1 MTRLL
6 LAACAAALLAACAPV
21 RRLSDAPPPVALTE
35 NDDGR
40 RFDIAVGQ
48 EAVVRLGS
56 NPSTG
61 YKWSL
66 ADSRSA
72 VMGVMGEPSF
82 EPPARPLP
90 GAPGTEV
97 WRLKAMT
104 QGQAEARFEYK
115 RPWEKARP
123 PARVVSITFLAR

>member
-6 LAACAAALLAACAPV
+6 LAVSAAALLAACAPA
-21 RRLSDAPPPVALTE
+21 RRLTDTLPPVALTGD
-35 NDDGR
+35 DDGR

-48 EAVVRLGS
+48 EAVVRLAS

-61 YKWSL
+61 YKWAL

-104 QGQAEARFEYK
+104 KGQAEVRFEYK
-115 RPWEKARP
+115 RAWDKVLP
-123 PARVVSITFLAR
+123 PARAVA

>member
-1 MTRLL
+1 MRTLIL
-6 LAACAAALLAACAPV
+6 AAALLTACAPAP
-21 RRLSDAPPPVALTE
+21 RLSDTLPPVALTE
-35 NDDGR
+35 DKDGQ
-40 RFDIAVGQ
+40 RFDLAVGQ

-61 YKWSL
+61 YKWAL

-72 VMGVMGEPSF
+72 VMAVVGEPSF
-82 EPPARPLP
+82 EPPARPMP

-104 QGQAEARFEYK
+104 KGQAEVKFEYR
-115 RPWEKARP
+115 RPWDKVLP
-123 PARVVSITFLAR
+123 PARTVSFTFLAR